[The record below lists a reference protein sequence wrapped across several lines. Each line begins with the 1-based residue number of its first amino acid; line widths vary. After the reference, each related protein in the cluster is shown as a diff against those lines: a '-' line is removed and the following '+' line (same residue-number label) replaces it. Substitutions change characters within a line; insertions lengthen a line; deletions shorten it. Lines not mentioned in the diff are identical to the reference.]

1 MVWAV
6 SQASY
11 DAHGRQL
18 LDFAMLDGSKT
29 GKAGEADII
38 IGIGKNPGEDDD
50 TRFLNVSKNKISAW
64 HGHVVCEID
73 KLTGRYYE

>member
-1 MVWAV
+1 MTQQTTNVEQPEV
-6 SQASY
+6 ELQN
-11 DAHGRQL
+11 
-18 LDFAMLDGSKT
+18 KT
-29 GKAGEADII
+29 KDDEGKAGEADII

-50 TRFLNVSKNKISAW
+50 TRFLNVSKNKISGW

>member
-1 MVWAV
+1 MCIRD
-6 SQASY
+6 S
-11 DAHGRQL
+11 
-18 LDFAMLDGSKT
+18 
-29 GKAGEADII
+29 II

-50 TRFLNVSKNKISAW
+50 TRFLNVSKNKISGW